1 MELRV
6 HLKVCEAC
14 GCLWFRAQA
23 ETTVY
28 CSACSE
34 RFKDFPTAVG
44 RKRRGRPKKTTLPTV
59 FAVEDACPSLEE
71 QSLQPGGESRPILA
85 LGGDRAILS
94 MVAAQATQGGF
105 RSVSA
110 GAL

>member
-28 CSACSE
+28 CSACFE
-34 RFKDFPTAVG
+34 RFKDFPTEVG
-44 RKRRGRPKKTTLPTV
+44 RKRRGRPRKTTLPTV
-59 FAVEDACPSLEE
+59 FAVEAACQSLEGE
-71 QSLQPGGESRPILA
+71 FPQPAGDLRPIA
-85 LGGDRAILS
+85 EIGEDEAILS
-94 MVAAQATQGGF
+94 LVAAHASRGGF

-110 GAL
+110 GAV